1 MQPLD
6 DACPL
11 FFAWIADA
19 LHVVSQLFLVD
30 ARKAAVKKYYLG
42 GRLKCFPA
50 EYFFPKRIGSGK
62 EKCQIFGQ

>member
-11 FFAWIADA
+11 LLARIADA

-30 ARKAAVKKYYLG
+30 TRKAAVKKYYL
-42 GRLKCFPA
+42 
-50 EYFFPKRIGSGK
+50 
-62 EKCQIFGQ
+62 